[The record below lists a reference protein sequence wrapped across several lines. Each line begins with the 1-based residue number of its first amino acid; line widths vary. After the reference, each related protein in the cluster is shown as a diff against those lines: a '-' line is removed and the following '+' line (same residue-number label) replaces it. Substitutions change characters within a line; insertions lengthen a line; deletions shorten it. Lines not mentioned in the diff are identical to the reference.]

1 MIAFRFITYQR
12 NQILLVDT
20 ASCSASQ
27 VEKTFRALPD
37 LVITLPRRSVLIL
50 TDFTGASFNDDAVR
64 AMEQAAVFDK
74 PFIKKSA
81 WVGALSLPDEFS
93 NRVKEFFKA
102 RVWCLQDSQRS
113 NGLSRKGL
121 IDCGAQGRHI
131 AQTRCRGQKNALTSA
146 SPKVGSP

>member
-1 MIAFRFITYQR
+1 MDAVNDRVRFITYQLR
-12 NQILLVDT
+12 QILLVDT

-50 TDFTGASFNDDAVR
+50 TDFTGASFNEDAVR

-81 WVGALSLPDEFS
+81 WVGAISLPDEFS
-93 NRVKEFFKA
+93 NRVKSFSRREFAVFRTHSEAMDWLVK
-102 RVWCLQDSQRS
+102 D
-113 NGLSRKGL
+113 
-121 IDCGAQGRHI
+121 
-131 AQTRCRGQKNALTSA
+131 
-146 SPKVGSP
+146 

>member
-1 MIAFRFITYQR
+1 MDAVNDRIRFITYQR

-50 TDFTGASFNDDAVR
+50 TDFTGASFNEDAVR

-93 NRVKEFFKA
+93 NRVKSFSRREFGVFKTHSEA
-102 RVWCLQDSQRS
+102 MDWLVRD
-113 NGLSRKGL
+113 
-121 IDCGAQGRHI
+121 
-131 AQTRCRGQKNALTSA
+131 
-146 SPKVGSP
+146 